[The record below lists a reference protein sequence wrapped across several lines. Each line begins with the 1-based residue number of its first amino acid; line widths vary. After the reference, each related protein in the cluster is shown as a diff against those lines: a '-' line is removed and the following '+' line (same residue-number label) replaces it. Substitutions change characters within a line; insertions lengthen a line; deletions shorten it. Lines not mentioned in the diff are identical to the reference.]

1 MHTRLNNSKG
11 PGNLAPANNMPPACS
26 QTIPQSVFLKQTLVK
41 NITVLYFTRSISIT
55 LLQNSQYEVLMGTP
69 KGKNPTESRKKIIQA
84 ARATIREKGIDALS
98 MRTLANE
105 SKLALRTLYNLYE
118 NKENVIVAVF
128 GQGTRIIE
136 EATVSLQKEMESG
149 PWKTAYYE
157 EWIGAIEPI
166 FLENQALLKPSVIA
180 GFSLGYPCSEKL
192 TEIHN
197 RRIHMLRKT
206 LEMAAAKNLIW
217 ADLDLGVCADLTY
230 HNYFNVVLRWA
241 RGEIDDRGLVVCGRY
256 AVLTILHTLINE
268 PGRRENTL
276 NLLRKLKEAGGNRE
290 NR

>member
-1 MHTRLNNSKG
+1 MN
-11 PGNLAPANNMPPACS
+11 
-26 QTIPQSVFLKQTLVK
+26 
-41 NITVLYFTRSISIT
+41 
-55 LLQNSQYEVLMGTP
+55 TP
-69 KGKNPTESRKKIIQA
+69 KGKNPIESRKKVIRA
-84 ARATIREKGIDALS
+84 ATAIIREKGIGALS
-98 MRTLANE
+98 MRALAGE

-118 NKENVIVAVF
+118 NKENVIIAVF
-128 GQGTRIIE
+128 EQGTRVIE
-136 EATVSLQKEMESG
+136 DATVSLQKEMEGG

-197 RRIHMLRKT
+197 RRIRMVRRT
-206 LEMAAAKNLIW
+206 LEMAADRDLIRP
-217 ADLDLGVCADLTY
+217 DLDLAVCADLAY

-241 RGEIDDRGLVVCGRY
+241 RGEIEDRGLVVCGRY

-268 PGRRENTL
+268 PDRRENTI
-276 NLLRKLKEAGGNRE
+276 NLLRELKVEGGE
-290 NR
+290 P

>member
-1 MHTRLNNSKG
+1 MQQRYT
-11 PGNLAPANNMPPACS
+11 
-26 QTIPQSVFLKQTLVK
+26 FLTQKYNAVIK
-41 NITVLYFTRSISIT
+41 
-55 LLQNSQYEVLMGTP
+55 YEVVMDTP
-69 KGKNPTESRKKIIQA
+69 KGKNPAESRKKVIRA
-84 ARATIREKGIDALS
+84 ATAIIREKGIDALS

-118 NKENVIVAVF
+118 NKENVIIAVF
-128 GQGTRIIE
+128 EQGTRIIE
-136 EATVSLQKEMESG
+136 DATVSLQKDMGSG
-149 PWKTAYYE
+149 PWKTAFYE
-157 EWIGAIEPI
+157 EWIGAIEAI
-166 FLENQALLKPSVIA
+166 FLENQALLKPSIIA

-197 RRIHMLRKT
+197 RRIRMLGKT
-206 LEMAAAKNLIW
+206 LEMAAERDLIW
-217 ADLDLGVCADLTY
+217 ADLDLATCANLTY

-241 RGEIDDRGLVVCGRY
+241 RGEIGDRGLVVHGRY

-276 NLLRKLKEAGGNRE
+276 NLLRGLKDTGGNRE